1 MKESRKQAAKKF
13 HSKIQKNPFFGAV
26 FQVVIR
32 CFHHNIFGM
41 AAEQAY
47 YLLFSFMPLIIFG
60 SSLISLL
67 NIDTT
72 QFASFAKMIPE
83 DVMALARTYYEYI
96 KEIKSPTLMYTG
108 LALSIYFVS
117 SAMRSL
123 MRSLDIAY
131 DVKKGRHP
139 VKQFIISF
147 FFAIIFLVIILFS
160 LLLML
165 AGGYIIQFIVDLFPQ
180 FANFQATIQL
190 LRFVVMIF
198 PIWVSLFLLYLFA
211 PNRKL
216 TVRSALP
223 GALFSTVIWMA
234 VSVFFSF
241 YVTNMGNYSFL
252 YGSLGAIIVLMLW
265 LYITGMIFILG
276 GELSFVLMIRREE
289 KKKRQNQALLD
300 QTNQQEDF
308 KENNPPT

>member
-1 MKESRKQAAKKF
+1 MKENKKQAAKKLG
-13 HSKIQKNPFFGAV
+13 SKIQKNRFFGTILQIAT
-26 FQVVIR
+26 R
-32 CFHHNIFGM
+32 CFNHNIFGM
-41 AAEQAY
+41 AAELAY

-60 SSLISLL
+60 SSLIGLL
-67 NIDTT
+67 NFDIS
-72 QFASFAKMIPE
+72 QFASFTKMIPE
-83 DVMALARTYYEYI
+83 DVMALVRTYYQYI
-96 KEIKSPTLMYTG
+96 KEIKSPTLMYSG
-108 LALSIYFVS
+108 LVLSIYFAS

-123 MRSLDIAY
+123 MRSLDTAY

-147 FFAIIFLVIILFS
+147 FFAVIFLVIILFS
-160 LLLML
+160 MLLML
-165 AGGYIIQFIVDLFPQ
+165 AGGYIIQLIVDLFPE
-180 FANFQATIQL
+180 FANFQAPIQL

-198 PIWVSLFLLYLFA
+198 PIWGSLFLLYLFA

-234 VSVFFSF
+234 VSMFFSF

-289 KKKRQNQALLD
+289 KKKRQIQALLE
-300 QTNQQEDF
+300 QAKQQEHF
-308 KENNPPT
+308 KENDPPV